1 MQCMYTSLYLS
12 FLLLKFLV
20 FAVPLAVCVIGFVEH
35 SLSQKLAVVQLYS
48 VRKTLDTH
56 VLPHRSIISYV
67 IVIDAVGLE
76 YLGIAYM

>member
-12 FLLLKFLV
+12 FLL
-20 FAVPLAVCVIGFVEH
+20 VIGFVEH

-56 VLPHRSIISYV
+56 VLPHRSIISYE

-76 YLGIAYM
+76 YLGIV